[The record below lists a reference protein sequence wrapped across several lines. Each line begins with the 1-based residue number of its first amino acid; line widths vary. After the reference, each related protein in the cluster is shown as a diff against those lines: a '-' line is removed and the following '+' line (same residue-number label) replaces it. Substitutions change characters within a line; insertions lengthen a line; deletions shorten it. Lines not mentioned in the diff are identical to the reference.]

1 MACDKR
7 SVLLT
12 CPLLLRAA
20 RREPSDLTIATPAI
34 LRPSDTDFDTES
46 FHKLLQHYATTRSPV
61 PRRRNQTRLGVG
73 GGVVPTSRE
82 FAFATIGTQPS
93 SFCIGLGAWKEML
106 GMPRPILVVTSR
118 YPKEVEDRIDRDY
131 NARRDPNQFPFS
143 QQKLLSA
150 SEGADALFITPADR
164 LESRFFQKVSSTVK
178 VIATYSVGFE
188 HIDLEAAAR
197 RKIQVAYTPGVNSE
211 ATADIAMLLLLG
223 ASRRA
228 YEAQELVR
236 TGTWKPLSPD
246 MLLGWQVGGKVL
258 GILGMG
264 RVGQAVARRARGFGM
279 KIHYCNASELP
290 AEIAGDAVCH
300 RDPSDLLRASQFL
313 SLHAPETPQTRH
325 FLNSKTISLLPP
337 GAIVVNTARG
347 GLVVD
352 DDLIAALKSGWVA
365 AAGLDV
371 FEGEPKLHPEY
382 LSLKNTFL
390 LPHIG
395 SATIETRTAMGMLA
409 LDNVEAVLNGRPAPT
424 LVPSVVGNGLRH

>member
-1 MACDKR
+1 MHNDMAK
-7 SVLLT
+7 
-12 CPLLLRAA
+12 
-20 RREPSDLTIATPAI
+20 
-34 LRPSDTDFDTES
+34 
-46 FHKLLQHYATTRSPV
+46 
-61 PRRRNQTRLGVG
+61 
-73 GGVVPTSRE
+73 
-82 FAFATIGTQPS
+82 
-93 SFCIGLGAWKEML
+93 
-106 GMPRPILVVTSR
+106 PILVVTSR
-118 YPKEVEDRIDRDY
+118 YTKEIEERIDRDY
-131 NARRDPNQFPFS
+131 NPRRNPNQFPFS

-150 SEGADALFITPADR
+150 AEGADALFITPADR
-164 LESRFFQKVSSTVK
+164 LDSGFFQNVSPTVK
-178 VIATYSVGFE
+178 IIVTYSVGFE

-197 RKIQVAYTPGVNSE
+197 RNIPVAYTPGVNHE

-236 TGTWKPLSPD
+236 TGAWKPLSPD

-279 KIHYCNASELP
+279 KIHYYDTSELP
-290 AEIAGDAVCH
+290 AEIAGDAVYH
-300 RDPSDLLRASQFL
+300 KNPSDLLRVSQFL
-313 SLHAPETPQTRH
+313 SLHAPETPQTHH
-325 FLNSKTISLLPP
+325 FLNSKSISLLPL

-352 DDLIAALKSGWVA
+352 DDLIAALKSGQVA

-371 FEGEPKLHPEY
+371 FEGEPQLHPEY

-409 LDNVEAVLNGRPAPT
+409 LDNVDAILSGGSPPT
-424 LVPSVVGNGLRH
+424 LVRPSLQFDLLTNV

>member
-1 MACDKR
+1 MTK
-7 SVLLT
+7 
-12 CPLLLRAA
+12 
-20 RREPSDLTIATPAI
+20 
-34 LRPSDTDFDTES
+34 
-46 FHKLLQHYATTRSPV
+46 
-61 PRRRNQTRLGVG
+61 
-73 GGVVPTSRE
+73 
-82 FAFATIGTQPS
+82 
-93 SFCIGLGAWKEML
+93 
-106 GMPRPILVVTSR
+106 PILVVTSR

-131 NARRDPNQFPFS
+131 TARRNPDQSLFT
-143 QQKLLSA
+143 QQKLLSTA
-150 SEGADALFITPADR
+150 EGADALFITPADR
-164 LESRFFQKVSSTVK
+164 LDSEFFQKVSPTVK
-178 VIATYSVGFE
+178 IIATYSVGFE

-197 RKIQVAYTPGVNSE
+197 RKIPVAYTPGVNSE

-236 TGTWKPLSPD
+236 TGAWKQPLGSD

-279 KIHYCNASELP
+279 KIHYSNASQLP
-290 AEIAGDAVCH
+290 AEIAGDAVYH
-300 RDPSDLLRASQFL
+300 KDPSDLLRASQFL

-325 FLNSKTISLLPP
+325 FLNSKAISLLPP

-347 GLVVD
+347 GLMVD
-352 DDLIAALKSGWVA
+352 DDLIAALKSGRVA

-382 LSLKNTFL
+382 VSLKNTFL

-409 LDNVEAVLNGRPAPT
+409 LDNVEAVLNGEPAPT
-424 LVPSVVGNGLRH
+424 LVPGRSREIV

>member
-1 MACDKR
+1 MTKP
-7 SVLLT
+7 VLL
-12 CPLLLRAA
+12 
-20 RREPSDLTIATPAI
+20 
-34 LRPSDTDFDTES
+34 
-46 FHKLLQHYATTRSPV
+46 
-61 PRRRNQTRLGVG
+61 
-73 GGVVPTSRE
+73 
-82 FAFATIGTQPS
+82 
-93 SFCIGLGAWKEML
+93 
-106 GMPRPILVVTSR
+106 VTSR
-118 YPKEVEDRIDRDY
+118 YPKEVEDRINRDY
-131 NARRDPNQFPFS
+131 EGRRNPNQFPFS
-143 QQKLLSA
+143 QAQLLSA
-150 SEGADALFITPADR
+150 ADGADPLFITPADR
-164 LESRFFQKVSSTVK
+164 LDSGFFENVSPTVK
-178 VIATYSVGFE
+178 IIATFSVGFE

-197 RKIQVAYTPGVNSE
+197 RKISVAYTPGVNHE

-236 TGTWKPLSPD
+236 TGAWKPLSPD

-258 GILGMG
+258 GIFGMG

-279 KIHYCNASELP
+279 KIHYSNGSELP
-290 AEIAGDAVCH
+290 AEIAGDAVYH
-300 RDPSDLLRASQFL
+300 KDSLDLLRVSQFL

-325 FLNSKTISLLPP
+325 FLNSKALSLLPP

-352 DDLIAALKSGWVA
+352 DDLIAALKSGRVA

-371 FEGEPKLHPEY
+371 FEGEPKLNPGY
-382 LSLKNTFL
+382 AGLKNTFL

-424 LVPSVVGNGLRH
+424 LIEPQPKLGIF